1 MLCSDLCTTHTL
13 VLHVYIDDDL
23 KSLESPSVL
32 YFFKVFGKLLVL
44 KYAYHQKSILRS
56 SREWHPYEPATYS
69 CGILSLSPTGRGFF
83 PLTGVHLVFGD

>member
-13 VLHVYIDDDL
+13 VLRCLYMYIDDDL

-69 CGILSLSPTGRGFF
+69 CGILSLSPTGRGVFF
-83 PLTGVHLVFGD
+83 PSLEFI